1 MQSPELTEFIS
12 YVRKMRRAHTKYELH
27 PTSQNFQDYLTQE
40 KIVDYLLLKIDLITG
55 PPPTSN
61 FLVISENWNHAYK
74 VGENILWTV
83 YANKA

>member
-27 PTSQNFQDYLTQE
+27 PTNDNYQDYLTQE

-55 PPPTSN
+55 PPQPLK
-61 FLVISENWNHAYK
+61 FLVISEN
-74 VGENILWTV
+74 
-83 YANKA
+83 